1 MTIKADRAF
10 EVIALNKNG
19 VKPEQLNPEGEAQKA
34 ERKAFGDILGQDAIN
49 RFDKKKK
56 PKGKGGGKG
65 AKEAKGKAG
74 GRQSAGKGSG
84 KPGKEGNGRPQQHAG
99 SKPQQQGEKRPGQQH
114 RWQRNNDRKPKGNV
128 PKENNN
134 SSNNNN
140 APKANQENKD

>member
-1 MTIKADRAF
+1 MAEETIKDPRD
-10 EVIALNKNG
+10 LN
-19 VKPEQLNPEGEAQKA
+19 
-34 ERKAFGDILGQDAIN
+34 GD
-49 RFDKKKK
+49 
-56 PKGKGGGKG
+56 
-65 AKEAKGKAG
+65 
-74 GRQSAGKGSG
+74 G
-84 KPGKEGNGRPQQHAG
+84 KPGKEGNGKPQQHAG